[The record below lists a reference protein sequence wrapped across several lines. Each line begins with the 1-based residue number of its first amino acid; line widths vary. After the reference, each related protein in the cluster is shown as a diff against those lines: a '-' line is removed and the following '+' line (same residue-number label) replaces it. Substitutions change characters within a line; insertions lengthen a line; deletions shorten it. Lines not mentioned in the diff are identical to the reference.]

1 MKFCKTS
8 PKQRACVRQCY
19 WERINLT
26 RTQRE
31 TLTKQE
37 RNKLY
42 AERTK

>member
-1 MKFCKTS
+1 MKFCKIS
-8 PKQRACVRQCY
+8 PKQRACARQCY
-19 WERINLT
+19 WEKNNLT